1 MSKIAVMMSAD
12 RAGSPISAH
21 FGKAEWVMVS
31 DLARPLPEFVRN
43 EMLNGKSALE
53 IAIRNGCTDVIFTEI
68 GNGAYGHLTAA
79 GLHGWVAPRDIA
91 GQRAIQMFES
101 STLQP
106 ANGATKQGGG
116 LGCHCSGS

>member
-31 DLARPLPEFVRN
+31 DLASPLPEFVRN

-79 GLHGWVAPRDIA
+79 GLHGWVAPRDIT

>member
-12 RAGSPISAH
+12 RADSAVSAH
-21 FGKAEWVMVS
+21 FGKSEWIMVS
-31 DLARPLPEFVRN
+31 DFASPGPEFVRN

-53 IAIRNGCTDVIFTEI
+53 IAIRKGCTDVIFAEI
-68 GNGAYGHLTAA
+68 GNGAYGHLVAA
-79 GLHGWVAPRDIA
+79 GLKGWVAPVDIT
-91 GQRAIQMFES
+91 GQRAIQLFES

-106 ANGATKQGGG
+106 ANGATRQGGG